1 MNDQDAT
8 IDPTEIR
15 DLLLKALDALAA
27 GLIDRPTAE
36 RLSKAVKRAGG
47 LIGAPRD
54 AAADHRRGELAA
66 ILAELRQADRTLAE
80 LLARPRDATI
90 AAKDLNASNDE

>member
-8 IDPTEIR
+8 IDPAEIR
-15 DLLLKALDALAA
+15 DLLLKALDGLAA
-27 GLIDRPTAE
+27 GLIDKPAAD
-36 RLSKAVKRAGG
+36 RLSKAVKRANA

-54 AAADHRRGELAA
+54 GATDQRRDEFAS
-66 ILAELRQADRTLAE
+66 IVVELREADRTLSE
-80 LLARPRDATI
+80 LLARPRDVTI